1 MRSKPTF
8 SNLQRIKMSH
18 PSGSSSSSASSHLAE
33 ITISLG
39 SGQRLPVSLSLTG
52 GPSAGGGNP
61 GRSARL
67 YAMLC
72 IMYLPNTGATHACVR
87 DGGVPLR

>member
-61 GRSARL
+61 GRSAAYVL
-67 YAMLC
+67 ICY
-72 IMYLPNTGATHACVR
+72 
-87 DGGVPLR
+87 